1 MVSMEVSKTLGPGS
15 SPGTPARVILW
26 EINTVSESAVPIE
39 GKHKEGIGEFIKKT
53 RGELDKTSFPSSD
66 DVKNTTIIVIIS
78 VMFFA
83 AYLFLVD
90 RAWVYILE
98 ALTWVIN
105 KIAGV

>member
-1 MVSMEVSKTLGPGS
+1 M
-15 SPGTPARVILW
+15 
-26 EINTVSESAVPIE
+26 SEAVAPHE

-53 RGELDKTSFPSSD
+53 RGELDKTSFPSSS
-66 DVKNTTIIVIIS
+66 DVQSTTIIVIVS

-90 RAWVYILE
+90 RGWVYILE
-98 ALTWVIN
+98 ALTWVVN